1 MAYTKTQWANN
12 QAPALDADHLNHIEQ
27 GIKDAHDGLDEK
39 ADATDI
45 PTKVSDLDNDAG
57 YTSNTGTITGI
68 TMNGASKGTS
78 GNVDLGTV
86 LTEHQDITG
95 KQDTLV
101 SGTNIKTINGSSL
114 LGPGNIVI
122 EGGGGGGSEN
132 IAAEYSA
139 ASTYAVGDYCIY
151 DGQLYRCTTAIT
163 TAEAWTAAHWTM
175 ATVGGELTDLK
186 GDIPQNVS
194 DLTNDSGFITAE
206 TDPVYSASA
215 ASGITSS
222 DISNWNSKQAA
233 LVSGTNIKTV
243 NSTSLLGSGN
253 VAVQPTLV
261 SGTNIKT
268 VNSTSLLG
276 SGNIAVQS
284 VISAVT
290 VTISVADWSATT
302 TCTKSVSGVT
312 ASNNVVVTPDPASI
326 SDWQSAGVYCSAQG
340 SGTLTFTCSSTPSA
354 SLTVNVLVI
363 S

>member
-1 MAYTKTQWANN
+1 MAYTKTQWVNN

-194 DLTNDSGFITAE
+194 DLTNDAGYQTASQVASAVNEAKVLQVDIAAFSSLPQTVQNAAITA
-206 TDPVYSASA
+206 DHV
-215 ASGITSS
+215 
-222 DISNWNSKQAA
+222 
-233 LVSGTNIKTV
+233 VV
-243 NSTSLLGSGN
+243 NSVLG
-253 VAVQPTLV
+253 
-261 SGTNIKT
+261 
-268 VNSTSLLG
+268 
-276 SGNIAVQS
+276 
-284 VISAVT
+284 
-290 VTISVADWSATT
+290 
-302 TCTKSVSGVT
+302 
-312 ASNNVVVTPDPASI
+312 
-326 SDWQSAGVYCSAQG
+326 
-340 SGTLTFTCSSTPSA
+340 TPSA
-354 SLTVNVLVI
+354 QTGDWTVTTSAGSLTIAGSI
-363 S
+363 SGSTTLTLYLAIKQ

>member
-1 MAYTKTQWANN
+1 MAYTKTQWVNN

-39 ADATDI
+39 ADAADI

-57 YTSNTGTITGI
+57 YTSNQGTITGI
-68 TMNGASKGTS
+68 TMNGVSKGTS

-132 IAAEYSA
+132 IAAEYSTSA
-139 ASTYAVGDYCIY
+139 TYAVGDYCIY

-194 DLTNDSGFITAE
+194 DLTNDAGYQTASQVATAVTAAKVLQIDIASFSSLPQTVTNSAITE
-206 TDPVYSASA
+206 DMV
-215 ASGITSS
+215 
-222 DISNWNSKQAA
+222 
-233 LVSGTNIKTV
+233 VV
-243 NSTSLLGSGN
+243 NSVLGTPSSQTGDW
-253 VAVQPTLV
+253 
-261 SGTNIKT
+261 
-268 VNSTSLLG
+268 
-276 SGNIAVQS
+276 
-284 VISAVT
+284 T
-290 VTISVADWSATT
+290 VTTGT
-302 TCTKSVSGVT
+302 
-312 ASNNVVVTPDPASI
+312 
-326 SDWQSAGVYCSAQG
+326 
-340 SGTLTFTCSSTPSA
+340 GTLTVSGSISGSTT
-354 SLTVNVLVI
+354 LTLYLTEKQ
-363 S
+363 